1 MRDLAVIQDLDSSS
15 EGSRV
20 LDDASL
26 VASTP
31 GRLAVTDGPLAVPG
45 KRQPRQSRT
54 GSQGG
59 AGAMRE
65 ALGDGSGLE
74 GLPPPRRDAAD
85 LRVQHR
91 CPVAEHHHGVGFGGE
106 PRVVGNHYRCALW
119 RR

>member
-1 MRDLAVIQDLDSSS
+1 MLA
-15 EGSRV
+15 
-20 LDDASL
+20 DASL
-26 VASTP
+26 VASNP
-31 GRLAVTDGPLAVPG
+31 GRLAMTDGPLAVPG
-45 KRQPRQSRT
+45 KRASRVNPAL
-54 GSQGG
+54 GSQGD

-74 GLPPPRRDAAD
+74 GLPPVRRDAAD

-91 CPVAEHHHGVGFGGE
+91 CPVAEHDHGVGFGGE